1 MKCVICGT
9 TIATHLTHSYVHV
22 YRDGEAH
29 RRLFACSVCSADN
42 GPFDRLIDSLPVD
55 DNGSPL
61 DVSRA
66 ELEALKLATD
76 RKRLEKRLREARSV
90 LVADV
95 RKRFGQGRLDFA
107 GRRLIG
113 DDGLTLQWRTR
124 AMPDKPVAYLNQ
136 QTTVGN
142 VSLETCNEPATCE
155 D

>member
-1 MKCVICGT
+1 MKCVICGNIIGT
-9 TIATHLTHSYVHV
+9 RQSFTYVNV
-22 YRDGEAH
+22 YRDGKRH
-29 RRLFACSVCSADN
+29 RTLYACDN
-42 GPFDRLIDSLPVD
+42 CGEQDGPFDRLIDSLPVD

-95 RKRFGQGRLDFA
+95 RKRFGRGRLDFA

-142 VSLETCNEPATCE
+142 VSLEVCNEPATCE